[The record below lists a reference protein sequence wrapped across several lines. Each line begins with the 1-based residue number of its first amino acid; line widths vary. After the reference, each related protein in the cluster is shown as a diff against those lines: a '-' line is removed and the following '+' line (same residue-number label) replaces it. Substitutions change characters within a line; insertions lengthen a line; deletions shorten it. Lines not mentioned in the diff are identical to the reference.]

1 MEWINRLFK
10 RNHKGSQ
17 PMEPQELSPSQAE
30 KMLKMIQ
37 KTQEVEL
44 SCDEVHKLLGQYT
57 EMALR
62 GEDAAGLLPLV
73 QQHLE
78 LCPDCMQEYEALARI
93 LQAQVG

>member
-1 MEWINRLFK
+1 MR
-10 RNHKGSQ
+10 
-17 PMEPQELSPSQAE
+17 PQELSPSQAE
-30 KMLKMIQ
+30 RLLKMIQ

-44 SCDEVHKLLGQYT
+44 SCDEVHKLLDQYT

-62 GEDAAGLLPLV
+62 GEDAAVLLPLV

-78 LCPDCMQEYEALARI
+78 LCPACMEEYEALARI

>member
-1 MEWINRLFK
+1 MGP
-10 RNHKGSQ
+10 H
-17 PMEPQELSPSQAE
+17 ELSPSQAE

-37 KTQEVEL
+37 KTQETEL
-44 SCDEVHKLLGQYT
+44 SCDDVHKLLDQYT

-62 GEDAAGLLPLV
+62 GEDAGAFLPLV

-78 LCPDCMQEYEALARI
+78 LCLDCREEYEALARI